1 MLFNNVKENRSA
13 VLRPKTQ
20 LGVLLKNDKIPVLVS
35 RSTPKSSGLVETMM
49 NPLTLILDL
58 TIKVLKLLAK
68 TRINNLDPA
77 VLKWYFLFYWYINLL
92 SFSCQKISDFYFN
105 EILGL
110 RRWWRDFCRR
120 RSVRSLGWSY
130 LPSQELHGNLHRKM
144 RWFKGC
150 SCWC

>member
-77 VLKWYFLFYWYINLL
+77 VLKWYFLFY
-92 SFSCQKISDFYFN
+92 
-105 EILGL
+105 
-110 RRWWRDFCRR
+110 
-120 RSVRSLGWSY
+120 
-130 LPSQELHGNLHRKM
+130 
-144 RWFKGC
+144 
-150 SCWC
+150 